1 MNTASAVSDRGLGSD
16 HPLVFKR
23 VLQKVLGAGTDV
35 TLLNST
41 AQRLQWTDICAHEK
55 TGG

>member
-41 AQRLQWTDICAHEK
+41 AQRLQWLGVWVCEK

>member
-23 VLQKVLGAGTDV
+23 VLQKVLGAGADV